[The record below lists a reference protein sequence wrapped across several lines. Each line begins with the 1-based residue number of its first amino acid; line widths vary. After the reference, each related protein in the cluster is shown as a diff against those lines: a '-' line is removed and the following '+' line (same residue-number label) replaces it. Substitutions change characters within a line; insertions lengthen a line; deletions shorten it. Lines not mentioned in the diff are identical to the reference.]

1 MTPAQ
6 IAADIERGKEIKAEI
21 AKLTAELKLINARLQ
36 AAGEASEHVPLADA
50 DREGKQAI
58 LRGTRHSLPVI
69 FESDLLIASFKPDS
83 LKHTEIKAI
92 LGENLPKFF
101 RDTRVFERIQEDGK
115 AFRKFARENLP
126 ADTFAKLV
134 QACTDRKKDGIAKSR
149 VVVDWDAAKPLETVA
164 AD

>member
-6 IAADIERGKEIKAEI
+6 IAADIERGKEIKAEMV
-21 AKLTAELKLINARLQ
+21 KLAAELKEINARLQ
-36 AAGEASEHVPLADA
+36 AAGEATEHIPLADA

-58 LRGTRHSLPVI
+58 LRSSRHSLPII

-83 LKHTEIKAI
+83 PKHEEIQAI
-92 LGENLPKFF
+92 LGDKLPKFF
-101 RDTRVFERIQEDGK
+101 RDTRVFERIQDDGK
-115 AFRKFARENLP
+115 SFRKFARENLP

-149 VVVDWDAAKPLETVA
+149 VVVDWDAAKPLEPATA
-164 AD
+164 G

>member
-6 IAADIERGKEIKAEI
+6 IATDIL
-21 AKLTAELKLINARLQ
+21 KLTAELKEINARLQ
-36 AAGEASEHVPLADA
+36 TAGQNAEHIPLTDA

-58 LRGTRHSLPVI
+58 LKGSRHYLPII

-92 LGENLPKFF
+92 LGDDLPKFF

-126 ADTFAKLV
+126 ADKFAKLV
-134 QACTDRKKDGIAKSR
+134 QATTDRKKDGIAKSR
-149 VVVDWDAAKPLETVA
+149 VVVDWDAAKPLELLPTP
-164 AD
+164 